1 MPGVADYRF
10 LVSQGDMGLRLD
22 SFLSAKID
30 GLSRSQA
37 ARLVRQGHALVDGSP
52 KKPSHQLAPGQAVT
66 ASLPKPEPCQALP
79 EALEIDILYQDSD
92 LVVVN
97 KPPGL
102 VVHPAPGH
110 ISGTLVNA
118 LLHHCRDLSGVGGL
132 LRPGIVHRLDK
143 DTSGVLVAAKND
155 AAHQALSGQ
164 FAARTV
170 EKTYL
175 ALVFGVPEKDSG
187 IVDMPVG
194 RHPDQRKKMAAGK
207 GRQALTLWRVA
218 RRFADAALL
227 EIDIHTGRTHQ
238 IRVHLAA
245 LGHPVIGDSVYAGKK
260 RGKKLPDSVAGKTPF
275 PGRQMLHA
283 FRLSLILPASG
294 KRLVIEAPVPQDMQ
308 ILTQALEK
316 AAENRW
322 EGGKIHV

>member
-1 MPGVADYRF
+1 MDK
-10 LVSQGDMGLRLD
+10 SDTGLRLD
-22 SFLSAKID
+22 SFLSAKIC

-52 KKPSHQLAPGQAVT
+52 KKPSHLLAPGQVVT
-66 ASLPKPEPCQALP
+66 ASLPEPEPCQALP
-79 EALEIDILYQDSD
+79 EALDIEILYQDAD
-92 LVVVN
+92 LVIVN

-110 ISGTLVNA
+110 SSGTLVNA

-164 FAARTV
+164 FAARTT

-175 ALVFGVPEKDSG
+175 ALVFGNPQKDSG

-194 RHPDQRKKMAAGK
+194 RHPGERKKMAAGT
-207 GRQALTLWRVA
+207 GRRALTLWRVA
-218 RRFADAALL
+218 NRFADAALL
-227 EIDIHTGRTHQ
+227 ELDIRTGRTHQ

-245 LGHPVIGDSVYAGKK
+245 LGHPVIGDLVYAGKR
-260 RGKKLPDSVAGKTPF
+260 RGKKLPDSIAGKTPF

-283 FRLSLILPASG
+283 FRLSLTHPSSG
-294 KRLVIEAPVPQDMQ
+294 KRLFFEAPVPEDMQ
-308 ILTQALEK
+308 ILVRALEK
-316 AAENRW
+316 AAGQSG
-322 EGGKIHV
+322 EGDR